1 MSIGSMT
8 FPFRPRARLLQ
19 ILGDQLIG
27 SPRLAVFELVKNAYD
42 ADADTVTVTLENID
56 NLDRSIIVQDDGVGM
71 SLETIRD
78 IWLVPAHDHRETQ
91 RKQLLRTKK
100 KRLPLGEKGVGRFAV
115 HKLGDSIEL
124 VTRAAGQEEV
134 VVTIDWDEQIQKEF
148 LSDTQILVNTRT
160 PQIFCGEATGTKLT
174 IRRLREG
181 GWSRGEVR
189 RLLRQ
194 ITSISSPFK
203 KESDTFRTVLNVPDH
218 PDWVE
223 GLPDVDAIL
232 ARAPW
237 HFKFVFFQGVLNWS
251 YEFRGVV
258 GIKVEPR
265 TVSLSGQKLLLPPER
280 DRDDWQNDATGKRRR
295 KLVVAPDD
303 MTDGIGPIKGE
314 FYIFDRDRVVLKQLG
329 DSQFLTGFLDEN
341 GGVRIYRDNI
351 RVYNY
356 GEPDDD
362 WLNLD
367 LARVNTPTRNISRNI
382 TVGAIDLV
390 LEHSAKLVEKTNR
403 EGFVEDESF
412 KRLKRIVLGCLSLL
426 QIERKIDKDKIRQV
440 TSKGTDP
447 EMRNIAE
454 PLEALRA
461 AAIQYKL
468 EDQFI
473 PLIDR
478 AEESYNEMRDTLLRA
493 GVSGMGLAVIFH
505 EVERGVRVLFESI
518 KGGAVGDLIL
528 NQARELVRVLDGF
541 TELLRKGDRK
551 ENSLNLLLRR
561 ARDLNAVRFRHHNV
575 RLVCPSLE
583 DNVPDITA
591 TFAFGL
597 LLGAMGNLLDNS
609 FYWLR
614 VRWPESEPP
623 PPRKIYMAY
632 RSDLLGSPAIIVADN
647 GPGFADEPD
656 TVIRP
661 FFSRRPEGMGLG
673 LYYANL
679 VMELNGGRLA
689 FPDREEAEVPSEFD
703 GAVVALLFGKDGK
716 F

>member
-1 MSIGSMT
+1 MPTST
-8 FPFRPRARLLQ
+8 YAFRPRARLLQ
-19 ILGDQLIG
+19 IIGDQLIG

-42 ADADTVTVTLENID
+42 ADATEVIITLNDIDKVT
-56 NLDRSIIVQDDGVGM
+56 RSIVVQDDGIGM
-71 SLETIRD
+71 TLETIRD
-78 IWLVPAHDHRETQ
+78 IWLVPAHDHKALARAA
-91 RKQLLRTKK
+91 LVRTPKN
-100 KRLPLGEKGVGRFAV
+100 RLPLGEKGVGRFAV
-115 HKLGDSIEL
+115 HKLGESIEL
-124 VTRAAGQEEV
+124 ITRAAGQQEV
-134 VVTIDWDEQIQKEF
+134 VVAIDWDEQIQKEF
-148 LSDTQILVNTRT
+148 LSDTKIEVSTRT
-160 PQIFCGEATGTKLT
+160 PQVFRGRGAGTKLT

-203 KESDTFRTVLNVPDH
+203 KESDTFRTILSVPDH

-237 HFKFVFFQGVLNWS
+237 HFKFDFFQGKLNWS

-265 TVSLSGQKLLLPPER
+265 NVSLTDQKLLLAPDR
-280 DRDDWQNDATGKRRR
+280 DRDDWQNEGPEKRKR
-295 KLVVAPDD
+295 KPIVAPDD
-303 MTDGIGPIKGE
+303 MTNGIGPVKGE

-329 DSQFLTGFLDEN
+329 DAQLLTGFLDEN
-341 GGVRIYRDNI
+341 GGVRIYRDDI

-390 LEHSAKLVEKTNR
+390 LEQSTKLVEKTNR

-412 KRLKRIVLGCLSLL
+412 NRLKRIVLGCLSLL

-440 TSKGTDP
+440 TGKGTDP
-447 EMRNIAE
+447 ETRNIAE

-468 EDQFI
+468 EEQFI
-473 PLIDR
+473 PLINR
-478 AEESYNEMRDTLLRA
+478 AEQNYNEMRDTLLRA

-505 EVERGVRVLFESI
+505 EVERGVRVLFENI
-518 KGGAVGDLIL
+518 KAGANNDLIL
-528 NQARELVRVLDGF
+528 TQARELVRVLDGF

-551 ENSLNLLLRR
+551 ENSLKLVLKRV
-561 ARDLNAVRFRHHNV
+561 RDLNAVRFRHHNV
-575 RLVCPSLE
+575 KLVCPSLE
-583 DNVPDITA
+583 DNIPDITA

-597 LLGAMGNLLDNS
+597 LLGAMANLLDNS

-614 VRWPESEPP
+614 VRWPETEPAA
-623 PPRKIYMAY
+623 PRKIYMGY

-647 GPGFADEPD
+647 GPGFSDEPD
-656 TVIRP
+656 TLIRP
-661 FFSRRPEGMGLG
+661 FFSRRPDGMGLG

-689 FPDREEAEVPSEFD
+689 FPDAEEAEIPAEFD
-703 GAVVALLFGKDGK
+703 GAVVALLFGKEGK

>member
-1 MSIGSMT
+1 MSTST
-8 FPFRPRARLLQ
+8 YAFRPRARLLQ
-19 ILGDQLIG
+19 IIGDQLIG

-42 ADADTVTVTLENID
+42 ADATEVVITLNDID
-56 NLDRSIIVQDDGVGM
+56 KSDRSVVVQDDGIGM
-71 SLETIRD
+71 TLETIRD
-78 IWLVPAHDHRETQ
+78 IWLVPAHDHKALARAA
-91 RKQLLRTKK
+91 LIRTPKN
-100 KRLPLGEKGVGRFAV
+100 RLPLGEKGVGRFAV
-115 HKLGDSIEL
+115 HKLGESIEL
-124 VTRAAGQEEV
+124 ITRAAGQQEV

-148 LSDTQILVNTRT
+148 LSDTKIEVSSRT
-160 PQIFCGEATGTKLT
+160 PQVFHGEGTGTKLT

-203 KESDTFRTVLNVPDH
+203 KESDTFRTVLSVPDH

-237 HFKFVFFQGVLNWS
+237 HFKFDFFQGKLNWS

-265 TVSLSGQKLLLPPER
+265 SVSLTDQKLLLPPDR
-280 DRDDWQNDATGKRRR
+280 DRDDWQNEGPEKRKR
-295 KLVVAPDD
+295 KPIVAPDD
-303 MTDGIGPIKGE
+303 MSSGIGPIKGE
-314 FYIFDRDRVVLKQLG
+314 FYVFDRDRVVLKQLG
-329 DSQFLTGFLDEN
+329 DAQLLTGFLDEN
-341 GGVRIYRDNI
+341 GGVRIYRDDI

-390 LEHSAKLVEKTNR
+390 LEQSTKLVEKTNR

-412 KRLKRIVLGCLSLL
+412 NRLKRIVLGCLSLL

-440 TSKGTDP
+440 TGKGSDP
-447 EMRNIAE
+447 ETRNIAE

-468 EDQFI
+468 EEQFI
-473 PLIDR
+473 PLINR
-478 AEESYNEMRDTLLRA
+478 AEQNYNEMRDTLLRA

-505 EVERGVRVLFESI
+505 EVERGVRVLFENI
-518 KGGAVGDLIL
+518 KAGASGDLIL
-528 NQARELVRVLDGF
+528 TQARELVRVLDGF

-551 ENSLNLLLRR
+551 ENSLKLVLKK

-575 RLVCPSLE
+575 KLVCPSLE
-583 DNVPDITA
+583 DKIPDITA
-591 TFAFGL
+591 NFAFGL

-614 VRWPESEPP
+614 VRWPESDPA
-623 PPRKIYMAY
+623 PPRKIYMGY
-632 RSDLLGSPAIIVADN
+632 RSDLLGYPAIVVADN
-647 GPGFADEPD
+647 GPGLSDEPD
-656 TVIRP
+656 TLIRP
-661 FFSRRPEGMGLG
+661 FFSRRPDGMGLG

-689 FPDREEAEVPSEFD
+689 FPDAEEADIPADFD
-703 GAVVALLFGKDGK
+703 GAVIALLFGKEAK

>member
-1 MSIGSMT
+1 MTAGSMI

-42 ADADTVTVTLENID
+42 ADADSVTVTLENID
-56 NLDRSIIVQDDGVGM
+56 RSDRSIIVQDDGVGM

-91 RKQLLRTKK
+91 RKQLLRTAKN
-100 KRLPLGEKGVGRFAV
+100 RLPLGEKGVGRFAV
-115 HKLGDSIEL
+115 HKLGDNIEL
-124 VTRAAGQEEV
+124 VTRAAGQQEV

-148 LSDTQILVNTRT
+148 LSDTEIQVSTRP
-160 PQIFCGEATGTKLT
+160 PQIFRGKATGTKLT

-203 KESDTFRTVLNVPDH
+203 KESDTFRTVLDVPDH

-237 HFKFVFFQGVLNWS
+237 HFTFDFFQGVLNWS

-265 TVSLSGQKLLLPPER
+265 SLSLKDQKLLLPPEK
-280 DRDDWQNDATGKRRR
+280 DRDDWQNDGVEKRRR

-303 MTDGIGPIKGE
+303 MTEGIGPIKGE

-390 LEHSAKLVEKTNR
+390 LEHSTKLVEKTNR

-447 EMRNIAE
+447 ETRNIAE

-461 AAIQYKL
+461 AAMQYKL

-473 PLIDR
+473 PLINR

-505 EVERGVRVLFESI
+505 EVERGVRVLFENI
-518 KGGAVGDLIL
+518 KGGAGGDLIL
-528 NQARELVRVLDGF
+528 SQARELVRVLDGF
-541 TELLRKGDRK
+541 TELLRKGERK
-551 ENSLNLLLRR
+551 ENSLKLLLKR

-575 RLVCPSLE
+575 KLVCPSLE

-614 VRWPESEPP
+614 VRWPESETP
-623 PPRKIYMAY
+623 PPRKIYMGY
-632 RSDLLGSPAIIVADN
+632 RSDLFGSPAVIVADN
-647 GPGFADEPD
+647 GPGLGDEPD
-656 TVIRP
+656 ILIRP

-689 FPDREEAEVPSEFD
+689 FPDREEAEVPQEFD
-703 GAVVALLFGKDGK
+703 GAVVALLFGKEGK
-716 F
+716 S